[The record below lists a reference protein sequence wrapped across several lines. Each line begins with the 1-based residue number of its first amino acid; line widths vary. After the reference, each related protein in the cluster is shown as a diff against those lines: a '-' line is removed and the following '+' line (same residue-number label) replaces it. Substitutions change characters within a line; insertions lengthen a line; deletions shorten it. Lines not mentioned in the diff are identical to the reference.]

1 MTTKNSMVLFRVNLS
16 ADYKEILLQYLSNLK
31 LVHIKSK
38 SEIGEKIEKENILSI
53 KIKKLRQNMESLFKD
68 LKITESDFQKLK
80 FKDNDKIKFDVK
92 DIDDL
97 LDQILNEIYFF
108 ANRINELKKYI
119 STIEIEL
126 ERINI
131 IHGTYIFLERYSLT
145 RDNLLKFK
153 RLNFKVFT
161 TFAKNLENIENLLEF
176 SHFPNFLQYDYLNNE
191 RIVFFVIYPMDQE
204 ETLKERMRITHA
216 EEVPV
221 LKRYVGLDGIRFARI
236 ANEIKYI
243 VNSLTKYQKELE
255 RLRDDNLLL
264 FAAMHEIVENMEE
277 HIWVSNQFEELA
289 LNRLELS
296 FYVPFGKKREVQ
308 KNLLEEFEDN
318 IYLELID
325 IVKNRFIT
333 LKEEKTHLHA
343 GKSPDSKKIQVIEEE
358 SSKEEGVEKDLRNDA
373 PTIMKNNFF
382 VRPFETITRMYGTP
396 SYSEIDPTPLLAFTF
411 PILFGIMFGDIGH
424 GLVLMIS
431 GLLGA
436 LIFRKKK
443 GIDFFNFCWII
454 FYCGIGAVLMGFLY
468 GEFFGIHDIEV
479 FGTVLIHLEPV
490 TIPVLNITLHN
501 PLNNIMTIFKFA
513 VLIGVIHI
521 NLGWFIQFLN
531 YWKQSRK
538 FLAITDSF
546 IKILI
551 LTGGTI
557 LIFGFGFNIDNW
569 LTPPYPILLPLIPGI
584 LLIVLKP
591 FGKIFRITYLKEETV
606 GGLLGEGSMES
617 FETVL
622 SIVSNV
628 ASYIRLLALAL
639 AHISLMVAIQ
649 AMANLIQGE
658 GIVNVIIRIVGLVFG
673 NMIVILLE
681 GLLVFLNTIRLH
693 FYEFFFKFYQG
704 SGIEFIPFILDD
716 NYSTIIFRL
725 ELKKDVISEEIEKEL
740 DIKIIK
746 KDIDEAIDLISKKY
760 T

>member
-1 MTTKNSMVLFRVNLS
+1 MVLFRVNLS
-16 ADYKEILLQYLSNLK
+16 PEYKEVLLQYLSNLK

-38 SEIGEKIEKENILSI
+38 SEISEKIEKENLLSI
-53 KIKKLRQNMESLFKD
+53 KIKNVRQNLESLFKD
-68 LKITESDFQKLK
+68 LKITEPDFQKLK
-80 FKDNDKIKFDVK
+80 FKERDKKKFEVR

-97 LDQILNEIYFF
+97 LNQILNEIYFY

-119 STIEIEL
+119 ATIEIEL

-131 IHGTYIFLERYSLT
+131 IHGTYILLERYNLT

-153 RLNFKVFT
+153 RLKFKVFT
-161 TFAKNLENIENLLEF
+161 TFSKNLENLENLLEF

-191 RIVFFVIYPMDQE
+191 RIVFFIIYPRDQE
-204 ETLKERMRITHA
+204 DTLKERMRITHA

-221 LKRYVGLDGIRFARI
+221 LKRYVSSDGIRFKRI

-243 VNSLTKYQKELE
+243 VNSLAKYQKELE
-255 RLRDDNLLL
+255 RLRDENLLL
-264 FAAMHEIVENMEE
+264 FAAMHEIVENLEE
-277 HIWVSNQFEELA
+277 YIWVSNQFEELA
-289 LNRLELS
+289 SNRLELS
-296 FYVPFGKKREVQ
+296 FYVPIHKKKEVQ
-308 KNLLEEFEDN
+308 KNLLEEFKDHISLESLN
-318 IYLELID
+318 IAKNK
-325 IVKNRFIT
+325 IVT
-333 LKEEKTHLHA
+333 LKEEKTHLHS
-343 GKSPDSKKIQVIEEE
+343 GKSSDSKKISILEEE
-358 SSKEEGVEKDLRNDA
+358 SSKDEEIEKDLRNDA

-396 SYSEIDPTPLLAFTF
+396 SYSEIDPTPFLAFTF
-411 PILFGIMFGDIGH
+411 PILFGLMFGDIGH
-424 GLVLMIS
+424 GFVLMIS

-443 GIDFFNFCWII
+443 GTDFFNFCWII
-454 FYCGIGAVLMGFLY
+454 FYCGIGAVLVGFLY
-468 GEFFGIHDIEV
+468 GEFFGMHDIEI
-479 FGTVLIHLEPV
+479 FGTIFIHLEPV

-501 PLNNIMTIFKFA
+501 PLDNIMTVFKFA

-569 LTPPYPILLPLIPGI
+569 LAPPYPILLPLIPGI

-591 FGKIFRITYLKEETV
+591 FGKIFKISYLKEETV

-639 AHISLMVAIQ
+639 AHISLMIAIQ

-658 GIVNVIIRIVGLVFG
+658 SIVNMVIRIVGLVFG

-681 GLLVFLNTIRLH
+681 GLLVFLNAIRLH

-704 SGIEFIPFILDD
+704 SGTEFIPFVLDD
-716 NYSTIIFRL
+716 NYSTLIFRL
-725 ELKKDVISEEIEKEL
+725 ELRKDVISEEIEKEM